1 MIDNVVRELTERYPE
16 LEGAKILNLL
26 SSHPNRS
33 LMNTVVEL
41 ALTPPLSVDEAEA
54 SVFHPAAIPMTDYQ
68 TLRELDKRLK
78 RLFHLKAHYLA
89 EQEANPGFD
98 AKTSPSPYDEEIEA
112 LRKYRKESTRPNG
125 KLQSF
130 PDEIRK
136 AYRRHAAAIRRL
148 FTKAEKAGHREA
160 VEIVKRSLKPG
171 YYSVLEVDFSCESY
185 GCSNLDS

>member
-1 MIDNVVRELTERYPE
+1 MWLGCGFVSPMEGFVWGGVVHSTRVRSV
-16 LEGAKILNLL
+16 AK
-26 SSHPNRS
+26 
-33 LMNTVVEL
+33 
-41 ALTPPLSVDEAEA
+41 PLVTGYTKQFRAPRGR
-54 SVFHPAAIPMTDYQ
+54 H
-68 TLRELDKRLK
+68 
-78 RLFHLKAHYLA
+78 KA
-89 EQEANPGFD
+89 
-98 AKTSPSPYDEEIEA
+98 SPSPYDEEIEA

-171 YYSVLEVDFSCESY
+171 YYSVLEVDFSCESS